1 MNRREFMH
9 TVAAVAASTAAGS
22 AALAA
27 AGQASSRAAKPLRI
41 LILGGTRFLGVHL
54 TQLALDR
61 GHQVTQF
68 NRGKTNPD
76 LFPQVEHLHGDR
88 DGQLDSLRGRK
99 WDAVIDDS
107 GYVPRHVRLSAELLA
122 PNVSQ
127 YLFISTISVY
137 ASLAKPVT
145 EDSPVGKIADESVEK
160 VDNQTYGPLKALC
173 EKAALAALPGRAT
186 VFRPGLIVGPDD
198 STDRFT
204 YWPARAARGGEL
216 LAPGTPR
223 DPIQFIDARDLAAFA
238 LRAVEN
244 RIMGT
249 FNVVSPPGKFTM
261 GELIEASI
269 AAANEQVKPNP
280 PPHAVWVTSDF
291 LEKQKVEPWS
301 DMPVW
306 IPESGDDA
314 GAEHTNV
321 ARAMK
326 AGLSIRPIRQTVSDT
341 LAWHLKRPK
350 AEQDALKAGIAPQR
364 EQEVLS
370 AWHQLNA

>member
-9 TVAAVAASTAAGS
+9 TVAAVAASTAAS
-22 AALAA
+22 TAAAA
-27 AGQASSRAAKPLRI
+27 AGHAGARAARPLRI
-41 LILGGTRFLGVHL
+41 LILGGTHFLGVHV

-68 NRGKTNPD
+68 NRGKTNPG

-88 DGQLDSLRGRK
+88 DGQIDALRGRK

-122 PNVSQ
+122 PEVSQ

-173 EKAALAALPGRAT
+173 EQATLAAMPGRAT

-216 LAPGTPR
+216 IAPGTPH

-244 RIMGT
+244 RILGT
-249 FNVVSPPGKFTM
+249 FNVLSPPGKFTM

-269 AAANEQVKPNP
+269 AAANEQAKPNP
-280 PPHAVWVTSDF
+280 PPHAVWVSSDF
-291 LEKQKVEPWS
+291 LEKEKVEAWS

-306 IPESGDDA
+306 IPESGDEA
-314 GAEHTNV
+314 GAEHTSA
-321 ARAMK
+321 ARAMR
-326 AGLSIRPIRQTVSDT
+326 AGLTIRPIRQTVSDT